1 MVLAALSGTC
11 TILTACSKFLVA
23 DRKKAGH
30 KRFAKLFQ
38 TLLIRLLRCETVVE
52 YNALKHELTEAII
65 REPLVLIWNRR
76 KNKAK
81 LNYTMTARLAL
92 VCIAFLF
99 WLLWC
104 FTFFLSPPAFARGP
118 GEVVPAPPPLSAPM
132 CFLINCKE
140 RCYQKK
146 LSCKYCYFIPGAG
159 RKRRAGTWQ
168 CLTNPSTSI

>member
-81 LNYTMTARLAL
+81 LNYTMTTRLAL
-92 VCIAFLF
+92 VCIAFL
-99 WLLWC
+99 LW
-104 FTFFLSPPAFARGP
+104 
-118 GEVVPAPPPLSAPM
+118 
-132 CFLINCKE
+132 
-140 RCYQKK
+140 
-146 LSCKYCYFIPGAG
+146 
-159 RKRRAGTWQ
+159 
-168 CLTNPSTSI
+168 